1 MMRVIR
7 YSADAYNDIVKLND
21 YIVQQCCAPLTA
33 KRYLA
38 GLEQRILW
46 LKQNADLF
54 PIVPEL
60 SFQLGSPIRRLNYE
74 RIAILYSM
82 TDEVVYIHRIIP
94 QSMIY

>member
-1 MMRVIR
+1 MRVIR
-7 YSADAYNDIVKLND
+7 YSADAYNDIIKLND

-33 KRYLA
+33 KRYLS

-60 SFQLGSPIRRLNYE
+60 SFQLGASIHRLNYE
-74 RIAILYSM
+74 RMAILYSI
-82 TDEVVYIHRIIP
+82 TDEAVYIHRIIP

>member
-1 MMRVIR
+1 MRVIR
-7 YSADAYNDIVKLND
+7 YSADAYNDILKLND

-33 KRYLA
+33 KRYLS

-60 SFQLGSPIRRLNYE
+60 SFQLGASIHRLNYE
-74 RIAILYSM
+74 RMAILYSI
-82 TDEVVYIHRIIP
+82 TDEAVYIHRIIP

>member
-7 YSADAYNDIVKLND
+7 YSADAYNDILKLND

-33 KRYLA
+33 KRYLS

-60 SFQLGSPIRRLNYE
+60 SFQLGASIHRLNYE
-74 RIAILYSM
+74 RMAILYSI
-82 TDEVVYIHRIIP
+82 TDEAVYIHRIIP